1 MGEKRGEGKWRVGG
15 SAISPVKTERMLP
28 EWAGKEILFIPVFV
42 HRLRGEKA
50 AIKRYCISRERL
62 ELEVQWVLIRS
73 VFRASA
79 GALNE
84 NDSISGK
91 PFVLRKQSPYRKR

>member
-1 MGEKRGEGKWRVGG
+1 MSGWEKRSYLSLSSSTASGR
-15 SAISPVKTERMLP
+15 
-28 EWAGKEILFIPVFV
+28 
-42 HRLRGEKA
+42 EKA